1 MSDRIQVKKHSGEK
15 EAFDPEKLRQS
26 LLRSG
31 ATEKMAGKVEKEL
44 FRHLE
49 DGITTAAL
57 YRKAFQVLKR
67 IQRPAAAR
75 YSLKKAIMELGPSGY
90 PFEQFVGELLRYM
103 GYEVEVGKIVK
114 GQCISHEVDVV
125 AHNDHQQFMVECK
138 YYNSQGKY
146 CNVRVPLYIDSR
158 FRDIHKRW
166 KSGPGLE
173 KMSFH
178 GWVITNTRFTNDA
191 IDYGRCVGL
200 RMLSWDYP
208 KKEGLKD
215 MIEKVGLF
223 PVTTLTLLNR
233 KQKQQ
238 LLDNNI
244 VLCRQLLEKPG
255 ILDQIGLTRPRKD
268 KVIDEAKELT
278 GDF

>member
-1 MSDRIQVKKHSGEK
+1 MSDHIQVIKHSGEK
-15 EAFDPEKLRQS
+15 EPFDPEKLHQS
-26 LLRSG
+26 LIRSG
-31 ATEKMAGKVEKEL
+31 ATEKLAKKVEREL
-44 FRHLE
+44 AADLK
-49 DGITTAAL
+49 DGISTAAL
-57 YRKAFQVLKR
+57 YKRAFQILRR

-90 PFEQFVGELLRYM
+90 PFEQFVGELLRHM
-103 GYEVEVGKIVK
+103 GYDVEVGQVVK

-158 FRDIHKRW
+158 FRDIRKRW
-166 KSGPGLE
+166 KSTPGIE
-173 KMSFH
+173 KKSFH

-191 IDYGRCVGL
+191 VDYGKCAGL

-215 MIEKVGLF
+215 MIEKAGLF
-223 PVTTLTLLNR
+223 PVTTLTQLNR
-233 KQKQQ
+233 KQKQY
-238 LLDNNI
+238 LLDNKI
-244 VLCRQLLEKPG
+244 VLCRQLLDKPG
-255 ILDQIGLTRPRKD
+255 ILEQIDLSRPKRE
-268 KVIDEAKELT
+268 KVIDEARELT
-278 GDF
+278 GSA